1 MEELKHEII
10 IYDGVCVLC
19 NFFIR
24 WILKKDQ
31 NFNFKVTNLQ
41 SNFTKTNYIE
51 VTKVDS
57 VAVILK
63 DGGILQKSKAVAY
76 ILKKIKRL
84 LLIRLLLIVFPSFLS
99 NFIYDL
105 IAKSR
110 YLLFGKFSSC
120 PVLVGDLKSR
130 IIE

>member
-1 MEELKHEII
+1 MVDELEHKYE
-10 IYDGVCVLC
+10 V
-19 NFFIR
+19 
-24 WILKKDQ
+24 
-31 NFNFKVTNLQ
+31 KVQTREGRQKLPDDV
-41 SNFTKTNYIE
+41 KE
-51 VTKVDS
+51 
-57 VAVILK
+57 ILK
-63 DGGILQKSKAVAY
+63 DGGILQKSKAVSY

-84 LLIRLLLIVFPSFLS
+84 LLIRLLLIVFPSFIS

-110 YLLFGKFSSC
+110 YLLFGKYSSC

>member
-1 MEELKHEII
+1 MKELKYEII

-41 SNFTKTNYIE
+41 SNFTKTHYPE

-57 VAVILK
+57 VAVILSN
-63 DGGILQKSKAVAY
+63 GAILQKSKAVYY
-76 ILKKIKRL
+76 ILMKVKTLRIVRV
-84 LLIRLLLIVFPSFLS
+84 LIFLTPTFLS
-99 NFIYDL
+99 NLIYDFV
-105 IAKSR
+105 AKTR
-110 YLLFGKFSSC
+110 YLFFGKYKMC
-120 PVLVGDLKSR
+120 PVLDVFKDRFLA
-130 IIE
+130 

>member
-1 MEELKHEII
+1 MKELKHEII

-41 SNFTKTNYIE
+41 SNFTKTHYPE

-57 VAVILK
+57 VAVILSN
-63 DGGILQKSKAVAY
+63 GSILQKSKAVYY
-76 ILKKIKRL
+76 ILMKVKTLRIVRV
-84 LLIRLLLIVFPSFLS
+84 LIFLTPTFLS
-99 NFIYDL
+99 NLIYDFV
-105 IAKSR
+105 AKTR
-110 YLLFGKFSSC
+110 YLFFGKYKMC
-120 PVLVGDLKSR
+120 PVLDVFKDRFLA
-130 IIE
+130 

>member
-63 DGGILQKSKAVAY
+63 D
-76 ILKKIKRL
+76 
-84 LLIRLLLIVFPSFLS
+84 FPSFLS

-110 YLLFGKFSSC
+110 YLLFGKYSSC

>member
-1 MEELKHEII
+1 MKELKHEII

-63 DGGILQKSKAVAY
+63 DGVILQKSKAVSY
-76 ILKKIKRL
+76 ILKKTKRL

-110 YLLFGKFSSC
+110 YLLFGKYSSC

>member
-110 YLLFGKFSSC
+110 YFLFGKYSSC

>member
-1 MEELKHEII
+1 MKELKHEII

-84 LLIRLLLIVFPSFLS
+84 LLIRLLLMVFPSFLS

-110 YLLFGKFSSC
+110 YFLFGKYSSC

>member
-63 DGGILQKSKAVAY
+63 DGGILQKSKAVGY

-110 YLLFGKFSSC
+110 YFLFGKHSSC

>member
-1 MEELKHEII
+1 MKELKHEII

-110 YLLFGKFSSC
+110 YLLFGKYSSC

>member
-1 MEELKHEII
+1 MKELKHEVI

-84 LLIRLLLIVFPSFLS
+84 LLIRLLLMVFPSFLS

-110 YLLFGKFSSC
+110 YLLFGKYSSC

>member
-41 SNFTKTNYIE
+41 SNFTKKNYIE

-63 DGGILQKSKAVAY
+63 DGGILQKSKAC
-76 ILKKIKRL
+76 L
-84 LLIRLLLIVFPSFLS
+84 LYTSPSPR
-99 NFIYDL
+99 DRTR
-105 IAKSR
+105 SR
-110 YLLFGKFSSC
+110 MPSSA
-120 PVLVGDLKSR
+120 
-130 IIE
+130 

>member
-1 MEELKHEII
+1 MKELKHEII

-24 WILKKDQ
+24 WILKKDK

-110 YLLFGKFSSC
+110 YLLFGKYSSC

>member
-1 MEELKHEII
+1 MKELKHEII

-41 SNFTKTNYIE
+41 SNFTKTHYPE

-57 VAVILK
+57 VAVILSN
-63 DGGILQKSKAVAY
+63 GAILQKSKAVYY
-76 ILKKIKRL
+76 ILMKVKTLRIVRV
-84 LLIRLLLIVFPSFLS
+84 LIFLTPTFLS
-99 NFIYDL
+99 NLIYDFV
-105 IAKSR
+105 AKTR
-110 YLLFGKFSSC
+110 YLFFGKYKMC
-120 PVLVGDLKSR
+120 PVLDVFKDRFLA
-130 IIE
+130 

>member
-63 DGGILQKSKAVAY
+63 DGGILQKSKAVGY

-110 YLLFGKFSSC
+110 YFLFGKYSSC

>member
-1 MEELKHEII
+1 MKELKHEII

-84 LLIRLLLIVFPSFLS
+84 LLIRLLLMFFPSFLS

-110 YLLFGKFSSC
+110 YFLFGKHSSC

>member
-63 DGGILQKSKAVAY
+63 DGGILQKSKAVSY
-76 ILKKIKRL
+76 ILKKTKRL
-84 LLIRLLLIVFPSFLS
+84 LLIRLLLIVFPSFIS

-110 YLLFGKFSSC
+110 YLLFGKYSSC
-120 PVLVGDLKSR
+120 TVLVGDLKSR

>member
-63 DGGILQKSKAVAY
+63 DGGILQKSKAVSY

-84 LLIRLLLIVFPSFLS
+84 LLIVFPSFIS

-110 YLLFGKFSSC
+110 YLLFGKYSSC

-130 IIE
+130 II

>member
-41 SNFTKTNYIE
+41 SNFTKTHYPE
-51 VTKVDS
+51 VTGVDS
-57 VAVILK
+57 VAVILSN
-63 DGGILQKSKAVAY
+63 GAILQKSKAVYY
-76 ILKKIKRL
+76 ILMKVKTLRIVRV
-84 LLIRLLLIVFPSFLS
+84 LIFLTPTFLS
-99 NFIYDL
+99 NLIYDFV
-105 IAKSR
+105 AKTR
-110 YLLFGKFSSC
+110 YLFFGKYKMC
-120 PVLVGDLKSR
+120 PVLDVLKDR
-130 IIE
+130 FLA

>member
-110 YLLFGKFSSC
+110 YLLFGKYSSC

>member
-10 IYDGVCVLC
+10 IYDGVGVLC

-41 SNFTKTNYIE
+41 SNFTKKNYIE

-63 DGGILQKSKAVAY
+63 DGGILQKSKAVSY
-76 ILKKIKRL
+76 ILKKTKRL

-110 YLLFGKFSSC
+110 YLLFGKYSSC

>member
-41 SNFTKTNYIE
+41 SNFTKKNYIE

-110 YLLFGKFSSC
+110 YLLFGKYSSC

>member
-31 NFNFKVTNLQ
+31 SFNFKVTNLQ

-110 YLLFGKFSSC
+110 YFLFGKYSSC

>member
-31 NFNFKVTNLQ
+31 NFNFKVTSLQ

-63 DGGILQKSKAVAY
+63 DGGVLQKSKAVGY

-84 LLIRLLLIVFPSFLS
+84 LLIRLLLRVFPSFLS

-110 YLLFGKFSSC
+110 YLLFGKYSSC

>member
-1 MEELKHEII
+1 MKELKHEVI

-110 YLLFGKFSSC
+110 YLLFGKYSSC

>member
-41 SNFTKTNYIE
+41 SDFTKTNYIE

-110 YLLFGKFSSC
+110 YLLFGKYSSC

>member
-41 SNFTKTNYIE
+41 SNFTKKNYIE

-110 YLLFGKFSSC
+110 YLLFGKYSSC
-120 PVLVGDLKSR
+120 PVLVGNLKSR

>member
-24 WILKKDQ
+24 WILKKDK

-63 DGGILQKSKAVAY
+63 DGGILQKSKAVSY

-110 YLLFGKFSSC
+110 YLLFGKYSSC

>member
-31 NFNFKVTNLQ
+31 NFNFKVTSLQ

-63 DGGILQKSKAVAY
+63 DGGVLQKSKAVGY

-84 LLIRLLLIVFPSFLS
+84 LLIRLLLMVFPSFLS

-110 YLLFGKFSSC
+110 YLLFGKYSSC

>member
-1 MEELKHEII
+1 MKELKHEII

-31 NFNFKVTNLQ
+31 NYNFKVTNLQ

-84 LLIRLLLIVFPSFLS
+84 LLIRLLLIFFPSFLS

-110 YLLFGKFSSC
+110 YLLFGKYSSC

>member
-63 DGGILQKSKAVAY
+63 DGGILQKS
-76 ILKKIKRL
+76 
-84 LLIRLLLIVFPSFLS
+84 
-99 NFIYDL
+99 
-105 IAKSR
+105 
-110 YLLFGKFSSC
+110 
-120 PVLVGDLKSR
+120 
-130 IIE
+130 

>member
-31 NFNFKVTNLQ
+31 NFNFKVTSLQ

-63 DGGILQKSKAVAY
+63 DGGVLQKSKAVGY

-84 LLIRLLLIVFPSFLS
+84 LLIRLLLMVFPSFLS

-110 YLLFGKFSSC
+110 YFLFGKYSSC

>member
-110 YLLFGKFSSC
+110 YFLFGKHSSC

>member
-1 MEELKHEII
+1 MKELKHEII

-84 LLIRLLLIVFPSFLS
+84 LLIRLLLMVFPSFLS

-110 YLLFGKFSSC
+110 YLLFGKYSSC

>member
-84 LLIRLLLIVFPSFLS
+84 LLIRLLLIFFPSFLS

-110 YLLFGKFSSC
+110 YLLFGKYSSC

>member
-1 MEELKHEII
+1 MKELKHEII

-110 YLLFGKFSSC
+110 YLLFGKYSYC

>member
-1 MEELKHEII
+1 MKELKHEII

-31 NFNFKVTNLQ
+31 SFNFKVTNLQ

-63 DGGILQKSKAVAY
+63 DGGILQKSKAVSY

-84 LLIRLLLIVFPSFLS
+84 LLIRLLLMVFPSFLS

-110 YLLFGKFSSC
+110 YLLFGKYSSC

>member
-1 MEELKHEII
+1 MKELKHEII

-63 DGGILQKSKAVAY
+63 DGGILQKSKAVSY

-84 LLIRLLLIVFPSFLS
+84 LLIRLLLMVFPSFLS

-110 YLLFGKFSSC
+110 YFLFGK
-120 PVLVGDLKSR
+120 
-130 IIE
+130 